1 MMLRAALAGT
11 LAALAVPA
19 GVMAQTKP
27 PIAQYWVDVAT
38 QNMSIPG
45 MEGVPAGMI
54 PGMPG
59 GGGPQ
64 RALNLYL
71 YSTQK
76 QPPAPEA
83 THDIP
88 PGQNMGPTL
97 PLVLPRVERGPAVE
111 RDVPENFE
119 KPKARMLVYWGCGE
133 AVRAGQPRVA
143 DTSTM
148 SPQQFGQALSG
159 RVPPRGGSPYGQN
172 RAVWPNERDSKQV
185 PASSSLVGDH
195 LVKGNY
201 SPEIRFRV
209 GGTQDFMAPL
219 ALTSRGGL
227 TDAVQLAWQPV
238 PTAQGYFLM
247 AMAHREKRG
256 ETVIWTS
263 SEVQDSGFALMNYL
277 PNDFVRRMIQEKV
290 ILPASASNCAIP
302 KGIFEGAEGVSV
314 QAIAYGEELNLA
326 HPPRPA
332 DPKAPWEPLWTVKV
346 RVKSTGMTMLG
357 MGDEDESPRRGRR
370 SGAAPSQPQPQPSSP
385 GPAQTPPAESPTGE
399 AVRQLRGIFGF

>member
-1 MMLRAALAGT
+1 MLRAAVAGA

-27 PIAQYWVDVAT
+27 PIAHYWVDVAT

-45 MEGVPAGMI
+45 MEGMPAGMI
-54 PGMPG
+54 PGMG

-71 YSTQK
+71 HSTQK

-97 PLVLPRVERGPAVE
+97 PLVLPRVERAPAGE

-119 KPKARMLVYWGCGE
+119 KPKARMLVYWGCGD
-133 AVRAGQPRVA
+133 AVRSGQPRVA

-148 SPQQFGQALSG
+148 PPEQFAKVLAG
-159 RVPPRGGSPYGQN
+159 RTPPRGSSPYGPN
-172 RAVWPNERDSKQV
+172 RAVWPNERDSKPV
-185 PASSSLVGDH
+185 PAASSLVGDH

-201 SPEIRFRV
+201 SPDIRFRL
-209 GGTQDFMAPL
+209 GSTQDFMAPL
-219 ALTSRGGL
+219 ALSSRGGL
-227 TDAVQLAWQPV
+227 ADAVQLAWQPV

-247 AMAHREKRG
+247 AMAQREKRG

-263 SEVQDSGFALMNYL
+263 SEVQESGFGLMNYL
-277 PNDFVRRMIQEKV
+277 PNDFVRRMVQEKV
-290 ILPASASNCAIP
+290 ILPSSTTNCTVP

-332 DPKAPWEPLWTVKV
+332 DPKAPWEPIWAVKV

-357 MGDEDESPRRGRR
+357 MGDDEESPRRGRR
-370 SGAAPSQPQPQPSSP
+370 SGAAPSQPQPSSP
-385 GPAQTPPAESPTGE
+385 GPAQTPPPAESPTGE